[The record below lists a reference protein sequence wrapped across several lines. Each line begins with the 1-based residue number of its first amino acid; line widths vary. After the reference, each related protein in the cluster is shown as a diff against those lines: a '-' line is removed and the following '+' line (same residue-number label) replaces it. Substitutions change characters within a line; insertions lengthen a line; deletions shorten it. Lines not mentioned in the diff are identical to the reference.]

1 MLSIRL
7 LPAGL
12 ALLCLAACTTVE
24 PVPGT
29 PEFAASRVSRAY
41 DCGLRPDR
49 GRVMSRLERQERP
62 RFVAANQAFAVKA
75 YRAPKGCDATERST
89 IQRELAGLTGR

>member
-1 MLSIRL
+1 MAAIRL

-12 ALLCLAACTTVE
+12 ALLGLAACTTVE
-24 PVPGT
+24 PLPGT
-29 PEFAASRVSRAY
+29 PEFAAAQVSRAY

-49 GRVMSRLERQERP
+49 GRVMARLEREERP

-75 YRAPKGCDATERST
+75 YRAPKRCEAPERSSV
-89 IQRELAGLTGR
+89 QRELAGLTRR